1 MTGYNVAVINET
13 RVKNADIIAGI
24 TKNET
29 ESKLTVSNILGALNI
44 TNDEGAKNVKIE
56 EDTLFNTVY
65 TIPYRGVTSK
75 ARKIFSN
82 FKQDPKFNRLMKEV
96 KKNPNLHRK
105 RFLDVVNK
113 TGTGK
118 DFYSS
123 EVFSELGKHYNLKE
137 Q

>member
-1 MTGYNVAVINET
+1 LTGYNVAVINET

-82 FKQDPKFNRLMKEV
+82 FKQV